1 MNLYGSDKPDL
12 RFALEFCDATSVF
25 ENTEFNAFKSVL
37 NNGGVI
43 KVMKVP
49 GAAESLSRKDISEL
63 EDVAKIYKAKG
74 LAYITKK
81 AGELNSPI
89 LKFLSEEEINS
100 LIELTDFNDGDIMF
114 FAADTFDVACN
125 SLGQVRNAVAKKL
138 NLIDESIASVGWVT
152 DFPMFEVND
161 EGHMQACHHP
171 FTSPK
176 REDIPKMDT
185 ELFNVR
191 TNSYD
196 MVMNGYEIAG
206 GSVRIYEKDL
216 QSRVFDLLNISKE
229 DAQLRFGHILE
240 AFSHGVP
247 PHAGIAWGLDRVI
260 MLLCNEPNIREVI
273 AFPKD
278 QKAKD
283 VMLGAPS
290 VMPNETL
297 DELSIKLDLE

>member
-1 MNLYGSDKPDL
+1 
-12 RFALEFCDATSVF
+12 
-25 ENTEFNAFKSVL
+25 
-37 NNGGVI
+37 
-43 KVMKVP
+43 
-49 GAAESLSRKDISEL
+49 
-63 EDVAKIYKAKG
+63 
-74 LAYITKK
+74 
-81 AGELNSPI
+81 
-89 LKFLSEEEINS
+89 LKFLSEKEINS
-100 LIELTDFNDGDIMF
+100 LIELTAFNEGDIMF
-114 FAADTFDVACN
+114 FAADTFDIACN

-138 NLIDESIASVGWVT
+138 NLIDESLASVGWVT

-185 ELFNVR
+185 QLFDVR